1 MPYIGNSHIA
11 GSHTNNLKIIDDI
24 SSTIETFDGTSSA
37 VVDTS
42 TNSLRLGVHRF
53 IQGQR
58 VVYDNGGGSNIGGLT
73 SGNTYFVNFDS
84 NDTIKLATT
93 LSDANSNNVI
103 NISSVAGS
111 GTSHTLTNSFDGINK
126 KFKLTFGG
134 GRTAKLLNAAHAT
147 IAINNVIQKPN
158 VHNASFVDGY
168 SIIDTQNI
176 LFKKAPES
184 GDVFWGT
191 IIAQPIQTFDT
202 SDNEIDSF
210 TADGST
216 TTFNLS
222 KTPVNS
228 DNILVTLDGVVQHPN
243 DSQGIKSYN
252 VVGNTIIFTSAPASS
267 VDIQVRHIG
276 FAGASSSAVTGFMGR
291 TGNVAIQNSD
301 TINPGILNVAN
312 GANLQGF
319 KVEEANLITSSASGQ
334 VNIDFDNGQVIYLTS
349 ATSSNFYFNFRV
361 DGSTSLDSVMGVN
374 DISSCTIFVAS
385 SSHYCLNTTFIDGN
399 NSNITTHWVGGS
411 APSAANGSGYDI
423 YTFTIIK
430 TASTP
435 AYLIFA
441 NQTSAS

>member
-11 GSHTNNLKIIDDI
+11 GTNSNSLKILDDI
-24 SSTIETFDGTSSA
+24 SSYQVIFDGSSNA

-42 TNSLRLGVHRF
+42 SNSLRIGVHRF

-58 VVYDNGGGSNIGGLT
+58 VVYNNGGGTNIPGLT
-73 SGNTYFVNFDS
+73 SGNTYFINFDS
-84 NDTIKLATT
+84 NDTIKLANS
-93 LSDANSNNVI
+93 LSDANNNQVI
-103 NISSVAGS
+103 NFSAAGV
-111 GTSHTLTNSFDGINK
+111 GANHTLTNSFDGVNT
-126 KFKLTFGG
+126 KFKLTHSG
-134 GRTAKLLNAAHAT
+134 GRSSNLSSSAHAT
-147 IAINNVIQKPN
+147 IAINNVLQKPN
-158 VHNASFVDGY
+158 FDNASFIDGY
-168 SIIDTQNI
+168 AIVDKNNII
-176 LFKKAPES
+176 FKKAPEPE
-184 GDVFWGT
+184 DVFWGT

-202 SDNEIDSF
+202 SDNKIDSF
-210 TADGST
+210 TGDGST

-222 KTPVNS
+222 LTPPNS

-243 DSQGIKSYN
+243 DSQGVKSYD
-252 VVGNTIIFTSAPASS
+252 VTGNTVIFSSAPALS

-301 TINPGILNVAN
+301 TINPGQLNVAS
-312 GANLQGF
+312 GVNLQGF
-319 KVEEANLITSSASGQ
+319 KVEEANLITSAAGGQ
-334 VNIDFDNGQVIYLTS
+334 VNIDFNDGQVIYFTS
-349 ATSSNFYFNFRV
+349 ATSSNYYFNFRV

-374 DISSCTIFVAS
+374 DICSCTVFVAS

-399 NSNITTHWVGGS
+399 NANITTNWVGGS